1 MSDLLV
7 ITVLL
12 PLVMALFGVTVPA
25 ISGRLFRL
33 IAQMTTGLTLVASL
47 VLFVALDRAQSGV
60 QFASQHPWLG
70 ENLQFTLGLDG
81 VSAVGFVLAAL
92 VGFAG
97 TLLGRDVQTR
107 QKQFHLLY
115 LVLVAG
121 ALGAFAVR
129 NLFFFYFFM
138 EFEVLVS
145 YVLIA
150 GWGRAGQPEDSVQ
163 RERAAMQLSLFASAG
178 ALLALLGIIA
188 LFSFAPGALNLD
200 QQAAV
205 LQQTPLPA
213 TAANW
218 IVLLLVL
225 GFGVLLSAWPL
236 HIWAP
241 AAYAAAPTS
250 VAMFSA
256 GVLKQL
262 AAYGLLR
269 LVLPLLPAESAPL
282 WSRALAAVAVMNIL
296 YLGWI
301 TLWQTDGKKLIA
313 WASVSHAGYL
323 LLGLAALTGVG
334 AQGVALMI
342 FASGVSAALL
352 FGLWGVLEAQTGK
365 RELADYGGLARRS
378 PFLGV
383 AFTMAVLAAI
393 GLPGFANFVSEIL
406 VLFGA
411 WLQGELWMRLAVAA
425 GVWGLVLTA
434 TYFLRAVRTVCF
446 GPVAPTTEKL
456 FGPNDAEKF
465 AVALLLA
472 FLLAAGVWPR
482 LATDLTKQSFP
493 SLGKTS
499 VAAFQASE
507 KSSSVGGSSSSR
519 ESNLAAPTTRELELP
534 PTKSMAAD
542 AQDEQLRL
550 TGRGDVSS
558 PSLRRLESR
567 RSQLEQPENKAGEKH

>member
-12 PLVMALFGVTVPA
+12 PLAMALLGVTIPA
-25 ISGRLFRL
+25 VSGRLFRL
-33 IAQMTTGLTLVASL
+33 IAQMATGLTLLASL
-47 VLFVALDRAQSGV
+47 VLFASLNRAQREV
-60 QFASQHPWLG
+60 QFASTHDWLG
-70 ENLQFTLGLDG
+70 DVLKFTLGLDG
-81 VSAVGFVLAAL
+81 VSALGFVLAAL

-107 QKQFHLLY
+107 QKEFHLLY

-150 GWGRAGQPEDSVQ
+150 GWGRAGEPDDAVQ
-163 RERAAMQLSLFASAG
+163 RERAALQLSLFASAG
-178 ALLALLGIIA
+178 ALLALFGIIV
-188 LFSFAPGALNLD
+188 LFSFAPGVLNLD
-200 QQAAV
+200 QQATA

-213 TAANW
+213 AANW
-218 IVLLLVL
+218 SVLLLTL

-236 HIWAP
+236 HVWAP
-241 AAYAAAPTS
+241 PAYAAAPTS

-296 YLGWI
+296 YIGWI
-301 TLWQTDGKKLIA
+301 ALHQTDGKKLIA
-313 WASVSHAGYL
+313 WASVSHVGYL
-323 LLGLAALTGVG
+323 LLGLAALTGIG

-352 FGLWGVLEAQTGK
+352 FGLWGLLEAQTN
-365 RELADYGGLARRS
+365 RRALTDYGGLARRA

-411 WLQGELWMRLAVAA
+411 WLHGALWMRLAVAA

-456 FGPNDAEKF
+456 FGPCDTEKF
-465 AVALLLA
+465 AVVLLLA
-472 FLLAAGVWPR
+472 FLLAVGVWPR

-493 SLGKTS
+493 SLGKPT
-499 VAAFQASE
+499 AEHFQTFE
-507 KSSSVGGSSSSR
+507 KSYPVGGTSSSR
-519 ESNLAAPTTRELELP
+519 ETNISAPTTRELELP
-534 PTKSMAAD
+534 PTKQSETKPM
-542 AQDEQLRL
+542 
-550 TGRGDVSS
+550 
-558 PSLRRLESR
+558 
-567 RSQLEQPENKAGEKH
+567 EKH